1 MGRGNWYTKL
11 MFLERLDIFGF
22 KSFAQKTTL
31 AFLPPDRGR
40 FSITGV
46 VGPNG
51 SGKSNTADGI
61 RWVLGEQSMKLL
73 RGKKSEDVIFA
84 GSGTTTRKSVA
95 EVTLTFNNED
105 RTLEDFGAHIEITR
119 RLYRSGESEY
129 LINKAAVRLND
140 LVLLLARA
148 HVGQQSY
155 SVIGQGMVDRVVVAS
170 PSERK
175 EFFDEATG
183 VREFQ
188 IKREQ
193 TLAKLTRTRENMR
206 EADSVVR
213 EIEPRL
219 KTLRRQVT
227 RLAERA
233 EVERALI
240 AVRKQY
246 YGKRW
251 VDLSVEFD
259 RVSGG
264 LKALT
269 KREEQAERARDELL
283 RKMRALEQTQVDAP
297 ALENVQKEYD
307 ELLTTRQKL
316 QEKSLQLQSAI
327 AIAEAREKK
336 TTPRALIEPEGLV
349 ADLEALENEH
359 RALQTSVER
368 RDESAIARALARL
381 GTSIKQL
388 LTRLRTTRTEAEESA
403 PSTAGAQKE
412 RDEVRQEMVMI
423 DIRLKEVREQLF
435 AASRDVT
442 TVKSSFFELQ
452 RALQEKQEAMRQEER
467 ALQEAY
473 INHTRVKTQ
482 RESLEQEIHAEA
494 PELLESIR
502 MITPEEV
509 AGVNTAQLQPEM
521 VELRRRVEMIESIE
535 PDVEEEFKTLN
546 ERYEF
551 LTGQMQD
558 LSRSLED
565 LERVLLELERRI
577 ASQRAS
583 AFEELNKQFQHF
595 FSMLFDGGKAA
606 LLQVTAPPPESVEDV
621 PTAVGT
627 ETEETD
633 DVEARRDTITGIEIQ
648 ATPPGK
654 RIQTIHT
661 LSGGERAMTAIALL
675 CAIMTINPS
684 PFVVLDEVDAALD
697 ESNSVRFADILREL
711 SAKVQF
717 IVITHNRATM
727 QAANALYGVTMGDDG
742 ISSLVSMKLEEA
754 KERIK
759 IPA

>member
-1 MGRGNWYTKL
+1 

>member
-1 MGRGNWYTKL
+1 

-51 SGKSNTADGI
+51 SGKSNAADSI

-73 RGKKSEDVIFA
+73 RGKKGEDVIFA
-84 GSGTTTRKSVA
+84 GSGTVTRKSAA

-129 LINKAAVRLND
+129 LINKATVRLND

-155 SVIGQGMVDRVVVAS
+155 SVIGQGMVDRVVVAT

-193 TLAKLTRTRENMR
+193 TLTKLTRTRENMR
-206 EADSVVR
+206 EADLLVR

-227 RLAERA
+227 RLAERV

-251 VDLSVEFD
+251 VDLSIEFE

-269 KREEQAERARDELL
+269 KSEEQAERARDELL
-283 RKMRALEQTQVDAP
+283 RKMRALEQTQIEAP

-327 AIAEAREKK
+327 AIAEARGKK
-336 TTPRALIEPEGLV
+336 ATPRAFIEPESLV

-359 RALQTSVER
+359 RALATSVER
-368 RDESAIARALARL
+368 RDENAIARALARL

-388 LTRLRTTRTEAEESA
+388 LTRLRTTRPQQAETT
-403 PSTAGAQKE
+403 PSTVGAQKE
-412 RDEVRQEMVMI
+412 LDDVRQEMVMI
-423 DIRLKEVREQLF
+423 DVRQKEVREQLF

-452 RALQEKQEAMRQEER
+452 RALQEKQDAMRQEER
-467 ALQEAY
+467 ALNEAY
-473 INHTRVKTQ
+473 INHTRIKTQ

-502 MITPEEV
+502 LTKPEEV
-509 AGVNTAQLQPEM
+509 TGVNTALVQPEM

-535 PDVEEEFKTLN
+535 PDVEAEFQTLN

-558 LSRSLED
+558 LSQSLSD

-595 FSMLFDGGKAA
+595 FSMLFDGGKAT
-606 LLQVTAPPPESVEDV
+606 LLQIEAKAEEREDG
-621 PTAVGT
+621 AEMEKSEEERGT
-627 ETEETD
+627 S
-633 DVEARRDTITGIEIQ
+633 RDAIAGIEIQ

-727 QAANALYGVTMGDDG
+727 QAANALYGVTMGEDG

-754 KERIK
+754 KENVR
-759 IPA
+759 A

>member
-1 MGRGNWYTKL
+1 

-51 SGKSNTADGI
+51 SGKSNTADSI

-73 RGKKSEDVIFA
+73 RGKKGEDVIFS
-84 GSGTTTRKSVA
+84 GSGTATRKSVA

-105 RTLEDFGAHIEITR
+105 RTLEDFGAHIEISR

-193 TLAKLTRTRENMR
+193 TLTKLTRARENMR
-206 EADSVVR
+206 EADLLVR

-219 KTLRRQVT
+219 KTLRRQAT

-251 VDLSVEFD
+251 IDLSIEFE

-269 KREEQAERARDELL
+269 KSEEQAERARDELL

-316 QEKSLQLQSAI
+316 QEKSLRVQSAI
-327 AIAEAREKK
+327 AIAEARGKK
-336 TTPRALIEPEGLV
+336 AMPRAFIEPESLV

-359 RALQTSVER
+359 RALATSVER
-368 RDESAIARALARL
+368 RDESAITRALARL
-381 GTSIKQL
+381 GTGIKQL
-388 LTRLRTTRTEAEESA
+388 LTRLRTTPAEKAEESA

-412 RDEVRQEMVMI
+412 LDDVRAEMVMI
-423 DIRLKEVREQLF
+423 DVRQKEVREQLF

-473 INHTRVKTQ
+473 INHTRIKTQ

-502 MITPEEV
+502 LTKPEEV

-535 PDVEEEFKTLN
+535 PDVEAEFQTLQ

-558 LSRSLED
+558 LSRSLAD

-583 AFEELNKQFQHF
+583 AFAELNQQFQHF
-595 FSMLFDGGKAA
+595 FNMLFDGGKAT
-606 LLQVTAPPPESVEDV
+606 LLQVTAPLPEAGEDV
-621 PTAVGT
+621 SAETA
-627 ETEETD
+627 EAEEG
-633 DVEARRDTITGIEIQ
+633 APRRDTISGIEIQ

-727 QAANALYGVTMGDDG
+727 QAANALYGVTMGEDG
-742 ISSLVSMKLEEA
+742 ISSLVSMKLEEVRA
-754 KERIK
+754 QAQERTK
-759 IPA
+759 IFA